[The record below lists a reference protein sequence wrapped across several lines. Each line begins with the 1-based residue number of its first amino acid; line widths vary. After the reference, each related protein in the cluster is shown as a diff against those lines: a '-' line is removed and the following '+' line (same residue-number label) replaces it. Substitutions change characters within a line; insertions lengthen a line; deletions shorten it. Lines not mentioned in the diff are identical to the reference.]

1 MSKLVSVAQLQLGDR
16 FEFVSFRD
24 DKFADSPGKDHP
36 NMMVVASVPKVNRTA
51 SSCFFRY
58 KSEADPIESRSWNGT
73 DESEVRVFTDRA
85 IEAKAPEAPTSAPSA
100 DIPKSIA
107 PTNGHAPAKQFVPL
121 SEQPIAGT
129 IDFDK
134 IDAPPE
140 KPARKRAAT
149 KSAAEKPTKAAVAK
163 IASAKTPAVKKKP
176 AKAAPAPVPADVK
189 SAPAK
194 TSIGKPPP
202 KKPSVKPTLKKKA

>member
-1 MSKLVSVAQLQLGDR
+1 MSKLLSVAKLKVGDR

-24 DKFADSPGKDHP
+24 DKFADSPTKAHP
-36 NMMVVASVPKVNRTA
+36 EMMVVATEPKVNRVA
-51 SSCFFRY
+51 ESCFFRY

-73 DESEVRVFTDRA
+73 SDIEVRLYDEQNSTA
-85 IEAKAPEAPTSAPSA
+85 TGPAAATTAAPSSVA
-100 DIPKSIA
+100 AI
-107 PTNGHAPAKQFVPL
+107 NGHAPRAKALPEVAA
-121 SEQPIAGT
+121 S
-129 IDFDK
+129 D
-134 IDAPPE
+134 DAEAAPT

-149 KSAAEKPTKAAVAK
+149 KTAAEKPTKAAVAK